1 MKKIFLMLV
10 AALMVGTATVN
21 AQIWG
26 GQLILRG
33 GFAANNFK
41 GDNTRGFDMLPGYNF
56 SLDFNKNSLVQAQA
70 GPQTKRLIPKGI
82 EPLLV
87 CRTSQI

>member
-10 AALMVGTATVN
+10 AALVVGTATVN

-41 GDNTRGFDMLPGYNF
+41 GDNTEESTCCRGII
-56 SLDFNKNSLVQAQA
+56 SA
-70 GPQTKRLIPKGI
+70 LILI
-82 EPLLV
+82 
-87 CRTSQI
+87 RTSIKEHIGIQA

>member
-33 GFAANNFK
+33 VLPL
-41 GDNTRGFDMLPGYNF
+41 TISRGTIREESTCCRGII
-56 SLDFNKNSLVQAQA
+56 SA
-70 GPQTKRLIPKGI
+70 LILI
-82 EPLLV
+82 
-87 CRTSQI
+87 RTSIKEHIGIQA

>member
-1 MKKIFLMLV
+1 MLV

-41 GDNTRGFDMLPGYNF
+41 GTIREESTCCRGII
-56 SLDFNKNSLVQAQA
+56 SA
-70 GPQTKRLIPKGI
+70 LILI
-82 EPLLV
+82 
-87 CRTSQI
+87 RTSIKEHIGIQA

>member
-41 GDNTRGFDMLPGYNF
+41 GDNTRGIDMLPG
-56 SLDFNKNSLVQAQA
+56 
-70 GPQTKRLIPKGI
+70 
-82 EPLLV
+82 
-87 CRTSQI
+87 

>member
-41 GDNTRGFDMLPGYNF
+41 GDNTRGIDMLPGYNF
-56 SLDFNKNSLVQAQA
+56 SLDFNKNFYIRSILEYRRNVWNTRVRRK
-70 GPQTKRLIPKGI
+70 P
-82 EPLLV
+82 
-87 CRTSQI
+87 

>member
-26 GQLILRG
+26 GVDTPWW
-33 GFAANNFK
+33 F
-41 GDNTRGFDMLPGYNF
+41 
-56 SLDFNKNSLVQAQA
+56 
-70 GPQTKRLIPKGI
+70 
-82 EPLLV
+82 
-87 CRTSQI
+87 CR

>member
-41 GDNTRGFDMLPGYNF
+41 GGQYERNRH
-56 SLDFNKNSLVQAQA
+56 VA
-70 GPQTKRLIPKGI
+70 G
-82 EPLLV
+82 V
-87 CRTSQI
+87 

>member
-33 GFAANNFK
+33 GCLLY
-41 GDNTRGFDMLPGYNF
+41 T
-56 SLDFNKNSLVQAQA
+56 SS
-70 GPQTKRLIPKGI
+70 
-82 EPLLV
+82 EP
-87 CRTSQI
+87 CY

>member
-1 MKKIFLMLV
+1 MKNLLMLV

-41 GDNTRGFDMLPGYNF
+41 GDNTRGIDMLPGYNF
-56 SLDFNKNSLVQAQA
+56 SLD
-70 GPQTKRLIPKGI
+70 LI
-82 EPLLV
+82 
-87 CRTSQI
+87 RTSIKEHIGIQA